1 MNKNLLCKVPSAL
14 GLIAEVLIIVQLTI
28 SLYRTLKPKTKE
40 TEPSRDNE

>member
-28 SLYRTLKPKTKE
+28 SLYRTLKPQKKE
-40 TEPSRDNE
+40 TGPSRDND